1 MKQAVTDNTDKSRF
15 ELAEDGHTAYADYDR
30 GPDGV
35 LSIKYVFAPEAL
47 RGKGTAGRLMEGVAE
62 AARAEG
68 VKLYPICGYA
78 SSWLRR
84 HEQHHDLL
92 A

>member
-1 MKQAVTDNTDKSRF
+1 MPDFVTENIRKSRF
-15 ELAEDGHTAYADYDR
+15 ELTENGHTAYADYVRDAK
-30 GPDGV
+30 GV

-47 RGKGTAGRLMEGVAE
+47 RGKGTAGRLMEGMVQM
-62 AARAEG
+62 ARAEG
-68 VKLYPICGYA
+68 LKLYPICGYA

-84 HEQHHDLL
+84 RPEYHDLL

>member
-1 MKQAVTDNTDKSRF
+1 MNQIVIDNTEKSRF
-15 ELAEDGHTAYADYDR
+15 ELTEDGHTAYADYSKDKN
-30 GPDGV
+30 GI

-47 RGKGTAGRLMEGVAE
+47 RGKGTAGRLMEGVSQTAKE
-62 AARAEG
+62 KG
-68 VKLYPICGYA
+68 FKLYPICGYA

-84 HEQHHDLL
+84 HAEYHDLV